1 MTAKMTFYGTIKNA
15 AISIFSSFLLVS
27 LFPDWDMGVLA
38 WIAIVPLL
46 LVVSSRNRIEG
57 FLPAYLCGILFFL
70 GTFDWIRNISNYG
83 WDHHAILA
91 LYLGAYF
98 GLFGLGVSH
107 ISNRLGQ
114 SKALWAAPFLWVM
127 LEYIRSNFFFL
138 ALPWELIAHSQYRYP
153 AVMQLAALFGT
164 YSISFLIVLVNA
176 GIACL
181 VLVLLSLFQARRS
194 HRNYGVASKK
204 WALALV
210 FSAVLCTALSLGY
223 GHRAISKTITGTP
236 IDVAMVQGN
245 IEQRKKWDPKYAG
258 EIIQIYEDLTLKA
271 GLNLPELIIWPETA
285 TPGSISLNPEILN
298 ELNQIVLKTGTPLVF
313 GSAQH
318 QKFMKA
324 EQERPHLV
332 NSAFLMIP
340 ENKKSDLQQYDKIR
354 LLPFAEY
361 LPQKKII
368 PWKWINV
375 SSLSEY
381 DSGQKSVVFELSP
394 YRFGV
399 TICWENIFPDFFRQ
413 FVKRGAQFVISI
425 TNEARV
431 GKTAAPHQLLA
442 ISVFRAVENG
452 IFIIRCANTG
462 VSCIIDPH
470 GRIIKRLQDENG
482 QDLFVR
488 GILNGTI
495 IPTESKTFYT
505 RNGDLVPILA
515 IAVSLVFIFIA
526 WSKPLAK
533 RKIARDIERQ

>member
-1 MTAKMTFYGTIKNA
+1 MTSKMTFYGTIKNA

-27 LFPDWDMGVLA
+27 LFPDRDMGVLA

-46 LVVSSRNRIEG
+46 LVISSRGQIEG
-57 FLPAYLCGILFFL
+57 FLLAYLCGIFFFL
-70 GTFDWIRNISNYG
+70 GTFDWIRNIYNYR
-83 WDHHAILA
+83 WHHHTILA

-98 GLFGLGVSH
+98 GLFGMGVGH

-114 SKALWAAPFLWVM
+114 SAGLWAAPFIWVA

-138 ALPWELIAHSQYRYP
+138 ALPWELIGHSQYRYP
-153 AVMQLAALFGT
+153 TIMQLAALLGT
-164 YSISFLIVLVNA
+164 YGISFLIVLVNA

-181 VLVLLSLFQARRS
+181 VLVLFPVFQSRRS
-194 HRNYGVASKK
+194 HRNCGMASKK
-204 WALALV
+204 WALALLS
-210 FSAVLCTALSLGY
+210 SAVLCTALSLGY
-223 GHRAISKTITGTP
+223 GHRAISKTLTGNP
-236 IDVAMVQGN
+236 IDVAMVQAN
-245 IEQRKKWDPKYAG
+245 IEQGKKWDPKYAG
-258 EIIQIYEDLTLKA
+258 EIIQIYEGLTLKA

-285 TPGSISLNPEILN
+285 TPGSISLNPEILD

-332 NSAFLMIP
+332 NSAFLMLP
-340 ENKKSDLQQYDKIR
+340 GNKKSDLQQYDKIR

-381 DSGQKSVVFELSP
+381 DSGQKFVVFELPP

-399 TICWENIFPDFFRQ
+399 AICWESIFPDLVRQ
-413 FVKRGAQFVISI
+413 FVRQGAQFMINI
-425 TNEARV
+425 TNEARF

-442 ISVFRAVENG
+442 MSVFRAVENG

-462 VSCIIDPH
+462 VSCIIDAQ
-470 GRIIKRLQDENG
+470 GRIVKRLQDENG
-482 QDLFVR
+482 QDLFIR

-515 IAVSLVFIFIA
+515 IAVSLIFIFTA
-526 WSKPLAK
+526 WSKPLAE
-533 RKIARDIERQ
+533 RKITRELEGQ

>member
-1 MTAKMTFYGTIKNA
+1 MTIQMTLYGTIKNTG
-15 AISIFSSFLLVS
+15 ISIFSSVLLVS
-27 LFPDWDMGVLA
+27 LFPDWNLGLLA

-46 LVVSSRNRIEG
+46 LVVSRRGRIDG
-57 FLPAYLCGILFFL
+57 FLLAYLCGILFFL
-70 GTFDWIRNISNYG
+70 GTFDWIRNIAYYR
-83 WDHHAILA
+83 WYHHAILA

-98 GLFGLGVSH
+98 GLFGLGVGYVSK
-107 ISNRLGQ
+107 RMGQ
-114 SKALWAAPFLWVM
+114 PAGLWAAPFLWVA

-138 ALPWELIAHSQYRYP
+138 ALPWQLLGHSQYQHS
-153 AVMQLAALFGT
+153 AAIQIAALFGT

-181 VLVLLSLFQARRS
+181 VLLLLSLLQERRS
-194 HRNYGVASKK
+194 QQSCKMVSKK

-210 FSAVLCTALSLGY
+210 FSAVLCTVLSLGY
-223 GHRAISKTITGTP
+223 GHRAISKTMIGKP
-236 IDVAMVQGN
+236 IDVAIVQGN
-245 IEQRKKWDPKYAG
+245 IDQRKKWDPKYAD
-258 EIIQIYEDLTLKA
+258 EIIRIYEDLTLKA
-271 GLNLPELIIWPETA
+271 VWNRPELIIWPETA

-298 ELNQIVLKTGTPLVF
+298 ELKQMVLKTGTPLVF

-332 NSAFLMIP
+332 NSGFLMNP
-340 ENKKSDLQQYDKIR
+340 GNKKSELQQYDKIR

-361 LPQKKII
+361 LPQKEII

-381 DSGQKSVVFELSP
+381 DPGQQPVVFELPP

-399 TICWENIFPDFFRQ
+399 TICWENIFPDFIRQ
-413 FVKRGAQFVISI
+413 FVKRGAQFIVNI
-425 TNEARV
+425 TNEARF
-431 GKTAAPHQLLA
+431 GKTAAPRQLLA

-462 VSCIIDPH
+462 VSCIIDPR
-470 GRIIKRLQDENG
+470 GRIVKRLQDENG

-495 IPTESKTFYT
+495 IPTDSKTFYT

-533 RKIARDIERQ
+533 RKNTHDIEGQ